1 MTQARERARPIPRL
15 QVALDFETL
24 DEALTMA
31 AKVAPFADILEAGT
45 PLIKAEG
52 IRAVAAVKKAYPNRL
67 VCADLKTAD
76 AGFLEVQMAARAK
89 ADIVTVLADAYDE
102 TILGALQAAHQY
114 RVEIMADLIMS
125 RLPVS
130 RLADIIGIKYRTT
143 EIQYACVHS
152 GLDRSARRTPLS
164 ELESVSHLRDRPRLV
179 VAGGLR
185 VPDMPMVLAYPVD
198 IVIVGG
204 GITQSQ
210 DPAKIA
216 KEFHAALQ
224 KAPEVPLTG
233 GASCR

>member
-1 MTQARERARPIPRL
+1 VTQTAERSRSIPRL

-24 DEALTMA
+24 DDALAMA
-31 AKVAPFADILEAGT
+31 AKVAPSVDILEAGT

-52 IRAVAAVKKAYPNRL
+52 IRAVAAVKKAYPDRL

-76 AGFLEVQMAARAK
+76 AGFIEVQMAARAK

-114 RVEIMADLIMS
+114 HVEIMADLIMS

-130 RLADIIGIKYRTT
+130 RLADIIGMKYRTT
-143 EIQYACVHS
+143 EIHYACVHS

-164 ELESVSHLRDRPRLV
+164 ELESVSRLRDHPRLC

-185 VPDMPMVLAYPVD
+185 VPDVAKVLVYPVD
-198 IVIVGG
+198 IIIVGG
-204 GITQSQ
+204 GITQSK
-210 DPAKIA
+210 DPAKTA
-216 KEFHAALQ
+216 KEFHAAIQ
-224 KAPEVPLTG
+224 KAPDVPLIRD
-233 GASCR
+233 ASCR